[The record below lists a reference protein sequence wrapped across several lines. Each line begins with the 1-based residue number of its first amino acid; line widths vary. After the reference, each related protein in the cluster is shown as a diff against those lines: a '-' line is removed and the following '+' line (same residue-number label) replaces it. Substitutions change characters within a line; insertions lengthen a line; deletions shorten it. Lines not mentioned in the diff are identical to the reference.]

1 MTEEQLKNFQE
12 WREERQ
18 ETTRPAVV
26 WLKEGEK
33 LVPRRIRLGL
43 TDEAYSEIAGGIL
56 REGDPVVTRV
66 RTERKNERRR

>member
-1 MTEEQLKNFQE
+1 LKVFQE
-12 WREERQ
+12 WRRERQ

-26 WLKEGEK
+26 WLKQGEK

-56 REGDPVVTRV
+56 REGDQVVTRV
-66 RTERKNERRR
+66 RTERKNARRH